1 MSEFL
6 HQFHFLRPLWLL
18 ALLPVLLLAIALWRR
33 QQKNGGWQE
42 LIAPHLLPYLLERSE
57 EKKKKWPIFGL
68 AGLWVLAT
76 LAIAGPSWQ
85 KVPQPVEQNMSALVI
100 VWDLSPSMLAQDIKP
115 SREARSRMKLIDLLQ
130 ERRDGQTALIAY
142 SAEAY
147 TVTPLT
153 DDFRNVINLLSALS
167 PTIMPSF
174 GSNPEMAFDQAQ
186 KLLQD
191 AGAATGDIL
200 FVTDEVDPTAFD
212 YLRSRARDLRFQLTF
227 WGVGTAEGAPIPLPE
242 GGFAKDTSGNTT
254 IARLNKNQLSQ
265 FSADIGAYYV
275 PMVTSHSDVETLNQL
290 LSPDSQ
296 SSKET
301 DQQFDRWRDHGQ
313 YLAILLLP
321 FIVLLFRRGWIFTIF
336 LLMPLVSLQSPP
348 AAASTWQNLWQ
359 TQDQLA
365 QKELEQGHADAAS
378 KFTTPDRR
386 GAAYYEQGRYSQA
399 AQEFSQGT
407 DAIDQYNLGTAH
419 TRAGDYESALAAF
432 DQALALNPDLTAAH
446 ENRAIAQQLLE
457 QAQEQ
462 ADEQQPGN
470 EQEPGGEQEQG
481 EGQNSEDEGEQTQ
494 DQEQD
499 QTSDDAADGES
510 GDPGED
516 TQEGQQQE
524 TGDQETDHADEGED
538 GNPITDAIDE
548 QQEQDA
554 LDETADEQQAQPIPQ
569 EANARPTEEE
579 QMLEQ
584 MLRRVP
590 DDPGGLLRNK
600 FEYERMQRQRSMH
613 HQGPFSNNQAKKRW

>member
-18 ALLPVLLLAIALWRR
+18 ALLPVLLLAIALWYR

-42 LIAPHLLPYLLERSE
+42 LIAPHLLPYLLERAE

-186 KLLQD
+186 KLLQE

-212 YLRSRARDLRFQLTF
+212 YLRSRARDSRFQLTF

-242 GGFAKDTSGNTT
+242 GGFAKDTSGNTI
-254 IARLNKNQLSQ
+254 IAKLNKNQLSQ
-265 FSADIGAYYV
+265 FSANIGAYYV

-290 LSPDSQ
+290 LNPDSQ

-301 DQQFDRWRDHGQ
+301 DQQLDRWRDHGQ

-336 LLMPLVSLQSPP
+336 LLMPFVSLQSPP
-348 AAASTWQNLWQ
+348 AAASTWQSLWQ

-365 QKELEQGHADAAS
+365 QKAFEQGYADAAS

-386 GAAYYEQGRYSQA
+386 GAAYYEQGRYAQA

-407 DAIDQYNLGTAH
+407 DAINQYNLGTAH
-419 TRAGDYESALAAF
+419 TRAGDYESALVAF

-481 EGQNSEDEGEQTQ
+481 EDQNSKGEGEQTQ
-494 DQEQD
+494 NQEQD
-499 QTSDDAADGES
+499 QTPGDAADGES

-554 LDETADEQQAQPIPQ
+554 LDGTTEQQAQPVPQ
-569 EANARPTEEE
+569 ETNVRPTEEE